1 MPNFQFITVLKGGH
15 GEKGEITSKQ
25 SLIAK
30 TPSGVQMAGVGE
42 EEQKGAGGT
51 LSISKALSLAGEET
65 CADDFKKSTGGP
77 TAPETA

>member
-1 MPNFQFITVLKGGH
+1 M
-15 GEKGEITSKQ
+15 EKRGRLHLKQ

-42 EEQKGAGGT
+42 EERKGAGGT
-51 LSISKALSLAGEET
+51 LSNSTALSLAGEET